1 MRNQFKIE
9 EVLHHHRE
17 QGGTRSSLSADTHY
31 SYEDIVGA
39 AFGKTSVAFDKQKV
53 VRAYDYIKGIAD
65 SGKAVYGI
73 TTSFGG
79 NIKNVISPKQTHRL
93 QENLVIS
100 HVANV
105 GSILPYEITRAALII
120 RALTLTK
127 GYSGISPALANIMS
141 QCVKAGIAPV
151 VRAHGSM
158 GASGDLSPLSA
169 IAQTFIGRGEVFLP
183 DGKTIVSTKEAF
195 DQHGIEPITLM
206 YRDGL
211 ALINGTGIM
220 TAVSIFNLFLT
231 RRIIE
236 NSLLISALTIEALHS
251 SKAPFDPNLHKLKPH
266 PEQIRVA
273 TVMNEL
279 LKASKLAQSADEVE
293 HDVEA
298 DVPLDE
304 ETSVSKVDL
313 QGGSYSLR
321 AIPQIYQPILA
332 HFEQLIR
339 TINIEINA
347 IDDNPIILTGKDDI
361 LHGANFH
368 GHPIS
373 VSADALNL
381 AMVSVAN
388 ISTSRQDR
396 MLKSHHTGLPAFLAT
411 GNEGLYLGM
420 QGAQYMAAG
429 ITAELRALAA
439 PLSVNQVTTNNDNQD
454 LVSFGLQAS
463 LKGLEIAVLTAYVL
477 AGEALFAT
485 QATWLR
491 LKQLESSE
499 KDLSSYTASLHK
511 RLLSIYTP
519 KESTEMSS
527 TDITEQLC
535 SLLLT
540 EDLLPDKLRKKL
552 WQV

>member
-1 MRNQFKIE
+1 MRNQFKVE
-9 EVLHHHRE
+9 EVLQYCRE
-17 QGGTRSSLSADTHY
+17 QSGSGDSLSAEQQY
-31 SYEDIVGA
+31 SYEDIVA
-39 AFGKTSVAFDKQKV
+39 AAVGKTNVTFDEDKV
-53 VRAYDYIKGIAD
+53 TRSHEYIKEITD

-79 NIKNVISPKQTHRL
+79 NIKHVISPKQTHRL

-105 GSILPYEITRAALII
+105 GSILPYEIVRAAMII
-120 RALTLTK
+120 RTLTLTK
-127 GYSGISPALANIMS
+127 GYSGISPALANLMIKF
-141 QCVKAGIAPV
+141 VEKGIVPV

-169 IAQTFIGRGEVFLP
+169 IAQSFIGRGEVFLP
-183 DGKTIVSTKEAF
+183 DGKTIVPTIEALK
-195 DQHGIEPITLM
+195 QHGLEPITLT

-220 TAVSIFNLFLT
+220 TAISVFNLLFA

-236 NSLLISALTIEALHS
+236 NSLIISALTIEALHS

-273 TVMNEL
+273 AVIHEL
-279 LKASKLAQSADEVE
+279 LAKSKLAQSAEEVE
-293 HDVEA
+293 RDVEV
-298 DVPLDE
+298 DVPSDE

-332 HFEQLIR
+332 HFQQLMR
-339 TINIEINA
+339 TVNTEINA
-347 IDDNPIILTGKDDI
+347 LDDNPLILADQDDI

-368 GHPIS
+368 GHPIA
-373 VSADALNL
+373 VSTDAMNL

-429 ITAELRALAA
+429 ITAELRALAT
-439 PLSVNQVTTNNDNQD
+439 PLSINQITTNNDNQD

-463 LKGLEIAVLTAYVL
+463 LKGLEIATLNAYVL
-477 AGEALFAT
+477 ASEALFAT

-491 LKQLESSE
+491 LKQIESSE
-499 KDLSSYTASLHK
+499 KDLSPHTAPLYK
-511 RLLSIYTP
+511 QLLSIYTP
-519 KESTEMSS
+519 KKDTEFSS
-527 TDITEQLC
+527 TDVSEQLC

-540 EDLLPDKLRKKL
+540 QNLLPEELRQKL
-552 WQV
+552 WEA